1 MAGLY
6 ALKLKRD
13 RLTRQVL
20 DHLDFL
26 VGSVSSKGLK
36 YPAYNLTTK
45 INGKTV
51 TRHIPKDLEPL
62 VRRMTARHK
71 KLKRLLQD
79 LAGVNWKLVGQG
91 VDLGGHGTL

>member
-1 MAGLY
+1 MAGLF
-6 ALKLKRD
+6 ALQVKRD
-13 RLTRQVL
+13 RLARQVQ

-45 INGKTV
+45 VNGKTV

-79 LAGVNWKLVGQG
+79 LADVNWKLVGQG
-91 VDLGGHGTL
+91 VDLSDYGTL